1 MNYIYRTISESIKND
16 LQYYQAIVITG
27 PRQVGKT
34 TLCKKLFPDYD
45 YVNLENI
52 PTREIIREDIQKF
65 IDNINKGIIID
76 EVHHLPELFSYI
88 QVAIDEKKGKHFILT
103 GSNNFGMLQHVTQSL
118 AGRASIFSLP
128 PLSLNEIDIS
138 ASETSTD
145 ELLYK
150 GLYPAAYSV
159 GTPPSRLYAN
169 YYSTYIE
176 RDMHQLIKVKD
187 LSQFQLFIRLCAGR
201 VGSEYNFAALSNE
214 TGVSAPTIK
223 EWLSILEASY
233 IIFKLPP
240 FHTNIN
246 KRLVKSPKLYF
257 YDTGI
262 LCLLLGIE
270 NPQQLST
277 HPLRGAIFE
286 NLVVAEFIKANLN
299 AGKLPNCYFYRDNR
313 GVEIDLI
320 KQSGNEFCLYE
331 IKSSKTFNPT
341 FLKNIKIVSNILGEQ
356 VCKSAV
362 LYDGKETRTSQ
373 TEGIYNFR
381 NFTY

>member
-1 MNYIYRTISESIKND
+1 
-16 LQYYQAIVITG
+16 
-27 PRQVGKT
+27 
-34 TLCKKLFPDYD
+34 
-45 YVNLENI
+45 
-52 PTREIIREDIQKF
+52 
-65 IDNINKGIIID
+65 
-76 EVHHLPELFSYI
+76 
-88 QVAIDEKKGKHFILT
+88 
-103 GSNNFGMLQHVTQSL
+103 MLQHVTQSL